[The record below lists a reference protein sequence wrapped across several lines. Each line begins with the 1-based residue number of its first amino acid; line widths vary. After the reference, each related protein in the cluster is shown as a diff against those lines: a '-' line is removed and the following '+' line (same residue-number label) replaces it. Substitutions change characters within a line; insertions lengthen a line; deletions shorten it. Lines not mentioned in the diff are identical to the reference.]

1 MVSKSEKRLAISEN
15 KENARKP
22 TGMDS
27 NSNSNFA
34 LGTED
39 SNTCRFIFEFSV

>member
-39 SNTCRFIFEFSV
+39 SNTCRFFFEFSV